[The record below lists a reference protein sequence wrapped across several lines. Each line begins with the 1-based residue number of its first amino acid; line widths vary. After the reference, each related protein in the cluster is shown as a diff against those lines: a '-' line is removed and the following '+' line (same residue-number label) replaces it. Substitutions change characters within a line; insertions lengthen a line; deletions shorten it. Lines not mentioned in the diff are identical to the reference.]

1 MSINFNFNAFAGNPL
16 RSILPSAAALQ
27 SLNTTILQNDHSSSS
42 PNFKV
47 LPFRNG
53 RPLASST
60 AGFGDS
66 PPIWHLGWINLDDL
80 RGIFENSGAQLN
92 GDSFVY
98 LGSSVEEDN
107 VYWAIDVSDKVPE
120 LGTDKEMELS
130 FVELRTLMV
139 ATDWEDLKAMENLT
153 IAGNVS

>member
-16 RSILPSAAALQ
+16 RSILPSAALQ

-42 PNFKV
+42 PNKV

-53 RPLASST
+53 RPSVSST
-60 AGFGDS
+60 SVS

-80 RGIFENSGAQLN
+80 KGIYEISGAQLN
-92 GDSFVY
+92 GDLFVY
-98 LGSSVEEDN
+98 LGSSVEDDN

-120 LGTDKEMELS
+120 LGTNREMELS

-139 ATDWEDLKAMENLT
+139 ATDWEDLIAMENLA